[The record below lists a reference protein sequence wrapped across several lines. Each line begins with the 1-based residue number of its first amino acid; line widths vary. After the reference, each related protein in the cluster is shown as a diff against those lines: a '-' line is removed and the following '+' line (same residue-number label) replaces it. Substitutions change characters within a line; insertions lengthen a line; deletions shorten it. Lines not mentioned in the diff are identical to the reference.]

1 MLETTRELLG
11 VKMPVVKESL
21 IIEERDTPTS
31 IEMGLDTSTC
41 RSQSWLISLIRI
53 LIVLCSKIC

>member
-1 MLETTRELLG
+1 MLETTSELLG

-21 IIEERDTPTS
+21 IIEERNTPTS
-31 IEMGLDTSTC
+31 TEMGLDTSTC